1 MKYFELTGE
10 LREKALD
17 ILKRREAASK
27 QCQELAA
34 QYGGNGFLYG
44 GMLTESV
51 SGFCGECAPCPALR
65 MEYNRQTKTHMK
77 DRWVPNLSTREG
89 KALARQLAKIEL
101 PGQADIA
108 KLIGMNQW
116 HDFHIR
122 NPGIDV
128 IGKTKRVIVIVP
140 DDVEPVD
147 GCVRIPDVEYEA
159 LQKASKRKT
168 SRAKRV
174 SEAIT

>member
-17 ILKRREAASK
+17 ILARRESASK
-27 QCQELAA
+27 QCHELAA
-34 QYGGNGFLYG
+34 SYGGNGFLYG
-44 GMLTESV
+44 GMFSDKV

-65 MEYNRQTKTHMK
+65 MEYNRQTKTHLR
-77 DRWVPNLSTREG
+77 DRWLPNLSTREG
-89 KALARQLAKIEL
+89 KALAKQLNAIEL

-116 HDFHIR
+116 HEFHVR

-128 IGKTKRVIVIVP
+128 IGKAKRVIVIVP
-140 DDVEPVD
+140 DDVEPVE
-147 GCVRIPDVEYEA
+147 GCVRISDVEYEA
-159 LQKASKRKT
+159 LRK
-168 SRAKRV
+168 SRRPKKMKGTGNANQ
-174 SEAIT
+174 